1 MKYATKFVLQPN
13 WRLFLI
19 DLGIRPEDVVRQAAL
34 PLDAFNREKME
45 LTPQHYFQF
54 WEAVEH
60 IANIEHLPLKIGQM
74 LSVELFDPAI
84 FACICSPNLSVALER
99 ITLFK
104 KLIGPIHLNTATDAQ
119 QMRLDIEFYQVGAAI
134 PQSLILTELVFFT
147 QLARLCLRSHIMPLA
162 ITLPELPE
170 QLAPYR
176 DYFGVT
182 PKKDSKISISFS
194 HVDCTKPFLTANPT
208 MWAFFEPNL
217 RQNLLNL
224 NNAVQTQE
232 KVKTILLENLPAGF
246 SRIEDVAE
254 KLALSKRSLQRLLE
268 EEQTNFQSILDNTRQ
283 ALAEHY
289 LTCSSISPSEVS
301 YLLGFQE
308 VNSFARAFKKWTGE
322 TPYAFRHRYS

>member
-1 MKYATKFVLQPN
+1 MKYTTKFVLQPN

-99 ITLFK
+99 IALFK

-119 QMRLDIEFYQVGAAI
+119 QMRLEIEFYQVGEAI

-147 QLARLCLRSHIMPLA
+147 QLARLCLRSHILPLA
-162 ITLPELPE
+162 ITLPAPPNNSHPIKTT
-170 QLAPYR
+170 LA
-176 DYFGVT
+176 
-182 PKKDSKISISFS
+182 
-194 HVDCTKPFLTANPT
+194 
-208 MWAFFEPNL
+208 
-217 RQNLLNL
+217 
-224 NNAVQTQE
+224 
-232 KVKTILLENLPAGF
+232 
-246 SRIEDVAE
+246 
-254 KLALSKRSLQRLLE
+254 SLQRKA
-268 EEQTNFQSILDNTRQ
+268 Q
-283 ALAEHY
+283 
-289 LTCSSISPSEVS
+289 
-301 YLLGFQE
+301 
-308 VNSFARAFKKWTGE
+308 K
-322 TPYAFRHRYS
+322 FRSVFHT